1 MLKYD
6 KKHEVFL
13 CPKCG
18 EELREFEEGFIVQV
32 FECEECD
39 LRFDSNGNILSEE
52 EQDELSSLEEDD

>member
-6 KKHEVFL
+6 KEYEVFL
-13 CPKCG
+13 CPKCNN
-18 EELREFEEGFIVQV
+18 ELKEFQEGFVVQV

-52 EQDELSSLEEDD
+52 EQEQLSYPEDD